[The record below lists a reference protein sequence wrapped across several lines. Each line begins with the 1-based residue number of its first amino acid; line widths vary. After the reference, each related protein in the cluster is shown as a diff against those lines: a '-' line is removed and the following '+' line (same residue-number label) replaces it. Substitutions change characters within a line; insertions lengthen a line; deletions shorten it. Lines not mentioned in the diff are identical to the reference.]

1 MDFVT
6 GGIDNMTKTLRILL
20 SAVLAAVM
28 LAVCSFAAFA
38 EGEPVVY
45 YFVDCGD
52 YVVDTVSEGDAFGEY
67 NTVTDQ
73 FFGADPSTGKQWGV
87 VDESY
92 DEAASTQ
99 FGDSRVNTKWTWAYE
114 YNEAASDVAKEQSNR
129 YCRNMSENGLDRV
142 ITYKFELPE
151 DGEYDVEVG
160 FANPWGNSVPVD
172 LYLNGSAAQE
182 GIMASDTCGVGT
194 GKASPVDGY
203 ITVEAK
209 TDQATINMAYIIIS
223 KVPAPAAEAPADNT
237 EADEAETAP
246 AAEPEQTET
255 APEADEAAEVPSTGI
270 TLAVIPVVAALA
282 AVAVSKKK

>member
-1 MDFVT
+1 
-6 GGIDNMTKTLRILL
+6 MTKTLRIML
-20 SAVLAAVM
+20 SSVLAAVL

-52 YVVDTVSEGDAFGEY
+52 YLVDTVSEGDAFGQC
-67 NTVTDQ
+67 NSVTDQ

-87 VDESY
+87 VDEAY
-92 DEAASTQ
+92 DETTSKS
-99 FGDSRVNTKWTWAYE
+99 FGDSRVITTWTWAYE
-114 YNEAASDVAKEQSNR
+114 YNDAAADVAKEKSNR
-129 YCRNMSENGLDRV
+129 YCHNMIENGLDRV

-160 FANPWGNSVPVD
+160 FANPWGNSIPVD
-172 LYLNGSAAQE
+172 LYLNGAVAQE
-182 GIMASDTCGVGT
+182 GVMATNEECGAAT

-223 KVPAPAAEAPADNT
+223 KVPAPAAEAPAENT
-237 EADEAETAP
+237 EAAETETAP

-255 APEADEAAEVPSTGI
+255 APEAAETAESPATGI
-270 TLAVIPVVAALA
+270 TLAVIPAVAALA
-282 AVAVSKKK
+282 AVIVSKKR

>member
-1 MDFVT
+1 
-6 GGIDNMTKTLRILL
+6 MT
-20 SAVLAAVM
+20 
-28 LAVCSFAAFA
+28 
-38 EGEPVVY
+38 
-45 YFVDCGD
+45 
-52 YVVDTVSEGDAFGEY
+52 
-67 NTVTDQ
+67 
-73 FFGADPSTGKQWGV
+73 
-87 VDESY
+87 
-92 DEAASTQ
+92 
-99 FGDSRVNTKWTWAYE
+99 
-114 YNEAASDVAKEQSNR
+114 
-129 YCRNMSENGLDRV
+129 ENGLDRV

-237 EADEAETAP
+237 EADETETAP